1 MCLTVSPL
9 PTDLSAVCFRI
20 MCKGACI
27 PQVSLPFTV
36 QLLLSSLPTSF
47 SPYQPHCPSY
57 EKWRIDIHRKL
68 LWVIFLVANPNN
80 QEDPDSVTTLKQNLW
95 RRKVLA
101 VIFIFLRRKLMQVGE
116 VRFPLT
122 EKFQEEI
129 GLPQSNISLLHPSS
143 PPQTSQL
150 AKPRNSDTPLFTS
163 SCSDFTNH

>member
-1 MCLTVSPL
+1 MCLAVSLL

-27 PQVSLPFTV
+27 PQVRVPFTV

-57 EKWRIDIHRKL
+57 EKWWINIRRKL
-68 LWVIFLVANPNN
+68 LWGIFLVANPSS
-80 QEDPDSVTTLKQNLW
+80 QEDPDSVTTLQQSLW
-95 RRKVLA
+95 RRKILA

-129 GLPQSNISLLHPSS
+129 GLPRSNASLSHPSP

-150 AKPRNSDTPLFTS
+150 AKPRNSNTPLFTS